1 MKRLVYLT
9 PLSFL
14 LIAAF
19 VVILILMIPLLFLGI
34 VGSAFS
40 KLGFGFVGIVL
51 ILGSTIAG
59 SFFNIPVMRIK
70 SGSEVVRVPH
80 GRLMDSSY
88 QPHFSDGITVVAVNI
103 GGAVVPLL
111 VSLYLLSRAFI
122 FQEGSGIL
130 FSSMVGIFVVAVVAY
145 FLARPVPGLGI
156 GIPFL
161 IPPLCALICGLL
173 LSFGVPGAA
182 PVIAYV
188 SGTIGTLI
196 GADLLNLRKISSV
209 GAEMVSIGGAGTF
222 DGIFLTGV
230 IAALLV

>member
-1 MKRLVYLT
+1 MKRQVYLT
-9 PLSFL
+9 PLSLL

-19 VVILILMIPLLFLGI
+19 VVILILMIPLLILGVI
-34 VGSAFS
+34 GSAFS
-40 KLGFGFVGIVL
+40 KLGFGFVGIIL
-51 ILGSTIAG
+51 ILASTIVG

-70 SGSEVVRVPH
+70 SGPEVVRVPH
-80 GRLMDSSY
+80 GRLMDSGY
-88 QPHFSDGITVVAVNI
+88 QPHFSAGITVVAVNI

-111 VSLYLLSRAFI
+111 VSLYLLSGAII
-122 FQEGSGIL
+122 FQEGSFLLLSSMAGIL
-130 FSSMVGIFVVAVVAY
+130 VVTVVSY
-145 FLARPVPGLGI
+145 IVARPVPGQGI

-161 IPPLCALICGLL
+161 IPPLCALVCGLL

-188 SGTIGTLI
+188 SGTLGTLI

-222 DGIFLTGV
+222 DGIFLTGI
-230 IAALLV
+230 IAALLA